1 VVWHFAAPAASKLRE
16 YDMASKSS
24 TKANRKTRRSAENRE
39 QRSERTAA
47 SAQNYRDALELL
59 EEDHRKVEELFD
71 EYDEMAG
78 NKKRCSE
85 LARQICNELT
95 MHTKLEE
102 EIFYPRAREATKD
115 NELIDEAIV
124 EHDSVKHL
132 IEEIEGMEPGEDL
145 FDARVRVLEEMV
157 KRHIQ
162 EEEEELFPELTS
174 AGMDTEA
181 VGKEL
186 ADRKQELM
194 AELPE

>member
-1 VVWHFAAPAASKLRE
+1 
-16 YDMASKSS
+16 MATKSS
-24 TKANRKTRRSAENRE
+24 TKANRKTRRTAEDRE
-39 QRSERTAA
+39 KRSERTAA
-47 SAQNYRDALELL
+47 SSQKSRDALELL

-71 EYDEMAG
+71 EYDEMEG
-78 NKKRCSE
+78 NDKRRGE
-85 LARQICNELT
+85 LANQICNELT
-95 MHTKLEE
+95 VHSQLEE

-124 EHDSVKHL
+124 EHASVKHL

-145 FDARVRVLEEMV
+145 FDARIRVLEEMV

-181 VGKEL
+181 VGEEL

-194 AELPE
+194 AELAE

>member
-1 VVWHFAAPAASKLRE
+1 
-16 YDMASKSS
+16 MATKSN
-24 TKANRKTRRSAENRE
+24 TKANRKTRRTAEDRE
-39 QRSERTAA
+39 RRNQRSAV
-47 SAQNYRDALELL
+47 SSKKSRDALELL
-59 EEDHRKVEELFD
+59 AEDHRKVEEMFD
-71 EYDEMAG
+71 EYDEMEG
-78 NKKRCSE
+78 NDKRRGE
-85 LARQICNELT
+85 LAEQICNELT
-95 MHTKLEE
+95 VHAQIEE

-124 EHDSVKHL
+124 EHGSVKHL
-132 IEEIEGMEPGEDL
+132 VEEIKGMEPGEDL

-181 VGKEL
+181 MGEEL

-194 AELPE
+194 AELSE